1 MNASISLLVAAA
13 VVLPAVVGAASVL
26 MLRHRLDASRLVS
39 LGACL
44 TLVGIAA
51 ALVVHASGGTTESY
65 ALGDWRAPF
74 GIVLVLDRLS
84 AMMLLLTAGLA
95 TVVMTYAVATGMDRK
110 GWHFH
115 PLFQFQLLGLNGAFL
130 TGDLFNLFVF
140 FEVLLIASY
149 GLLLHGQGP
158 LRLKAGVQ
166 YVVLNLVGS
175 TLFLVGVGLLYGVTG
190 TLNMADLAVK
200 VAAAPAGDQGLIA
213 ASALILTV
221 VFALKAAVVP
231 LHFWLPGAYSVTTGA
246 VAALF
251 AIMTK
256 VGAYAII
263 RTGTLIFG
271 ADAGAA
277 AFAAG
282 PWLLPAALVT
292 TVVGFVGLFAAR
304 GLREMAAWSVIGS
317 MGMLLSAISVFHV
330 EAMGPALYYVLH
342 STLAGAALFL
352 VADLIGRRR
361 GEHADALTVAPRFRQ
376 SGLLSGLFFLAAIG
390 VVGLPPLSGFIG
402 KLLILDGVRGTPAAA
417 WIWATILITTL
428 IGVLAFAR
436 AGSLL
441 FWKSTEVE
449 GEIPTRAL
457 RGRVVGVAAAAS
469 LLAGLAL
476 LTGLAGPVTAYTEA
490 AAEQL
495 FAPRG
500 YVEAVLGETS
510 GGRR

>member
-44 TLVGIAA
+44 ALVGIAA

-65 ALGDWRAPF
+65 ALGNWRAPF

-158 LRLKAGVQ
+158 MRLKAGVQ
-166 YVVLNLVGS
+166 YVVINLVGS
-175 TLFLVGVGLLYGVTG
+175 TLFLIGVGLLYGVTG

-231 LHFWLPGAYSVTTGA
+231 LHFWLPGAYSAATGA

-263 RTGTLIFG
+263 RTSTLIFG
-271 ADAGAA
+271 EDAGAA
-277 AFAAG
+277 AFVAG
-282 PWLLPAALVT
+282 PWLLPAAIAT
-292 TVVGFVGLFAAR
+292 TFIGFIGLFAAR

-317 MGMLLSAISVFHV
+317 MGMLLSAISVFRV

-352 VADLIGRRR
+352 VADLIGKRR
-361 GEHADALTVAPRFRQ
+361 GEHGDALTLGPRFRQ
-376 SGLLSGLFFLAAIG
+376 SGLLSGLFFLTAIG

-402 KLLILDGVRGTPAAA
+402 KLLILDGVRETPAAA
-417 WIWATILITTL
+417 WIWGTILITTL

-441 FWKSTEVE
+441 FWKSAEVE

-457 RGRVVGVAAAAS
+457 RGRVVGVAAAGG
-469 LLAGLAL
+469 LLAALAL
-476 LTGLAGPVTAYTEA
+476 LTVLAGPVTAYTAA

-495 FAPRG
+495 FEPRA
-500 YVEAVLGETS
+500 YIEAVLGETS

>member
-1 MNASISLLVAAA
+1 MNASVSLLVAAA
-13 VVLPAVVGAASVL
+13 VVLPAVVAAASLL

-39 LGACL
+39 LASCL
-44 TLVGIAA
+44 ALVGIAA
-51 ALVVHASGGTTESY
+51 ALVSHATGGATESY
-65 ALGDWRAPF
+65 ALGNWRAPF

-95 TVVMTYAVATGMDRK
+95 TVVMTYAVTTGMDRK

-158 LRLKAGVQ
+158 QRLKAGVH
-166 YVVLNLVGS
+166 YVVINLVGS

-190 TLNMADLAVK
+190 TLNMADLAVH

-213 ASALILTV
+213 ASALVLTV
-221 VFALKAAVVP
+221 VFALKAALAP
-231 LHFWLPGAYSVTTGA
+231 LHFWLPGAYSATTGA

-271 ADAGAA
+271 EEAGAA
-277 AFAAG
+277 AFVAG
-282 PWLLPAALVT
+282 PWLLPAAIAT
-292 TVVGFVGLFAAR
+292 TFIGFIGLFAAR
-304 GLREMAAWSVIGS
+304 GVRGMAAWSVIGS
-317 MGMLLSAISVFHV
+317 MGVLLSAIAVFRV

-352 VADLIGRRR
+352 VADLIAKRR
-361 GEHADALTVAPRFRQ
+361 GLHGDALTLGPRFCQ

-390 VVGLPPLSGFIG
+390 IVGLPPLSGFVG
-402 KLLILDGVRGTPAAA
+402 KLLILDGVRGAPAAA
-417 WIWATILITTL
+417 WIWGTILVTTL
-428 IGVLAFAR
+428 IAVLAFAR

-441 FWKSTEVE
+441 FWKSSEVE
-449 GEIPTRAL
+449 GEMAVRAL
-457 RGRVVGVAAAAS
+457 RGRVFGVTAAAS
-469 LLAGLAL
+469 LLGGLAL
-476 LTGLAGPVTAYTEA
+476 LTVLAGPVTAYTEA
-490 AAEQL
+490 AAAQL
-495 FAPRG
+495 FAPQG
-500 YVEAVLGETS
+500 YIEAVLGETS